1 MATTLQA
8 LLADPAA
15 AGLYRL
21 ASRRRTAALREEIER
36 AGLRCAVLD
45 GAAIADK
52 ASFLR
57 ACADALAFPAYF
69 GHNWDALEECL
80 TDLSWL
86 SPAPAG
92 GSVLLYTQAAPF
104 IRQAPADW
112 ATARAILEAAVAH
125 WRGTATPLS
134 VLLRGTAGL
143 APDLPELRA

>member
-8 LLADPAA
+8 LLTDPAA
-15 AGLYRL
+15 TGLYRL
-21 ASRRRTAALREEIER
+21 ASRKRTAVLRAEIER

-45 GAAIADK
+45 GTAIADK

-69 GHNWDALEECL
+69 GHNWDAFEECL

-92 GSVLLYTQAAPF
+92 GVILLYTQAAPF
-104 IRQAPADW
+104 IRRAPADW

-134 VLLRGTAGL
+134 VLLRGTAAL
-143 APDLPELRA
+143 VPDLPELCA